1 MGLELIR
8 RGPSGAWHAY
18 GSVLGHRIR
27 RSTQTNNREE
37 ARRIADKWAQE
48 IIDRETLGEAAVCTF
63 AAAVAH
69 YVRTGGEVR
78 FLEPLVRRWGEWR
91 ISAITQAEVAKA
103 AHDLYPGCKPSHH
116 VRVVYTPLIAVLHR
130 AHRAGMVAA
139 VPTIEKPSVSRPR
152 LEYADDAWLATVLPH
167 CHARLA
173 CLLMFLTL
181 TGSRISEAIRLD
193 WSDVD
198 FDAGS
203 AILHTTKTGQ
213 PRRLPLSP
221 EMLEALRRLA
231 ERHYRPGRVFGYA
244 DRGSYR
250 SALRG
255 ACKRAGVKYLS
266 SHKFGRHSFA
276 ARLLRDGH
284 SLPVVQAAGGW
295 ASGQMVTQ
303 IYGHLEQS
311 HVDQAVRSA
320 RIGPPKK

>member
-1 MGLELIR
+1 MGLELIK
-8 RGPSGAWHAY
+8 RGPSGHWHAY
-18 GSVLGHRIR
+18 GSVHGQRVR
-27 RSTQTNNREE
+27 RSTQTHSRED

-48 IIDRETLGEAAVCTF
+48 IIDRITLGAEATCTF
-63 AAAVAH
+63 AEACAH
-69 YVRTGGEVR
+69 YIRTGGEVR

-91 ISAITQAEVAKA
+91 IAAITQAEVAKA
-103 AHDLYPGCKPSHH
+103 AHELYPGCKASHH
-116 VRVVYTPLIAVLHR
+116 VRAVYTPLIAVLHR
-130 AHRAGMVAA
+130 AHRAQMVPA
-139 VPTIEKPSVSRPR
+139 VPLIEKPSVARPR

-198 FDAGS
+198 FDAGA

-231 ERHYRPGRVFGYA
+231 EGYYRPGRVFGYS

-266 SHKFGRHSFA
+266 SHKFGRHAFA

-303 IYGHLEQS
+303 VYGHLEQS

-320 RIGPPKK
+320 RIAPPRK